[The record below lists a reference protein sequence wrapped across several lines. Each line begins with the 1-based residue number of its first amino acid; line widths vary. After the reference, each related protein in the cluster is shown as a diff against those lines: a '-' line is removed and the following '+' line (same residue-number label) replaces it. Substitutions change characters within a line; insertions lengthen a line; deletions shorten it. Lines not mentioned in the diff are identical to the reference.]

1 MSKFFV
7 DKCQIFGD
15 NITVTGSDVN
25 HISRVLRMREG
36 EEIKLCDKEGTD
48 YFCEIDSIGKEEVI
62 CKVIKSEP
70 CPAEPGTKVTLYQ
83 CIPKSGKMD
92 SIIQKAVELGVYE
105 IVPVLSKRC
114 VAKGEKGDRWQ
125 KISYEAAKQCGRGII
140 PKVHSA
146 VSFSEAAA
154 SLTEKDLALFPYE
167 EATDGSLR
175 DIPTDVKS
183 VGIIIGP
190 EGGFDYSEV
199 EKGKEL
205 GARII
210 TLGKRILR
218 TETAGSTVIS
228 IVMSSLGEM
237 D

>member
-15 NITVTGSDVN
+15 NITVTGTDVN
-25 HISRVLRMREG
+25 HISRVLRMHEG
-36 EEIKLCDKEGTD
+36 EDIKICDKEGTD
-48 YFCEIDSIGKEEVI
+48 YFCEIDKIGKEEVV
-62 CKVIKSEP
+62 CKVLRSEP
-70 CPAEPGTKVTLYQ
+70 CPAEPSVKVTLYQ

-140 PKVHSA
+140 PIVHPALTFNDA
-146 VSFSEAAA
+146 VK
-154 SLTEKDLALFPYE
+154 SLTDKDLALFPYE

-175 DIPTDVKS
+175 NIPTDVKS

-190 EGGFDYSEV
+190 EGGFDKGEV

-205 GARII
+205 GAKII

-228 IVMSSLGEM
+228 IVMSILGEM
-237 D
+237 E

>member
-15 NITVTGSDVN
+15 NITVTGTDVN

-36 EEIKLCDKEGTD
+36 EEIKICDKEGMD
-48 YFCEIDSIGKEEVI
+48 YFCEIDTISKDEVI
-62 CKVIKSEP
+62 CKIIKSEA
-70 CPAEPGTKVTLYQ
+70 CPAEPSVKVTLYQ

-92 SIIQKAVELGVYE
+92 SIIQKAVELGVYD

-140 PKVHSA
+140 PEVHSA
-146 VSFSEAAA
+146 VSFKEAVK
-154 SLTEKDLALFPYE
+154 SLTEKELALFPYE

-190 EGGFDYSEV
+190 EGGFDKSEV
-199 EKGKEL
+199 EDGKKL
-205 GARII
+205 GAKII

>member
-7 DKCQIFGD
+7 DKCQVFVD
-15 NITVTGSDVN
+15 NITITGTDVN

-36 EEIKLCDKEGTD
+36 DEIKICDKEGTD
-48 YFCEIDSIGKEEVI
+48 YFCEIETIEKDSVSCKILDKET
-62 CKVIKSEP
+62 
-70 CPAEPGTKVTLYQ
+70 CPAEPGVKVTLYQ

-146 VSFSEAAA
+146 VSFTEAAK
-154 SLTEKDLALFPYE
+154 SLSEKELALFPYE

-175 DIPTDVKS
+175 NIPTEVKS

-190 EGGFDYSEV
+190 EGGFDKSEV
-199 EKGKEL
+199 EKGKEH
-205 GARII
+205 GARIV

-228 IVMSSLGEM
+228 IVMSILGEM
-237 D
+237 E